1 MRHPFDTAA
10 GTVLLGALLTVVL
23 LALLHFVIL

>member
-10 GTVLLGALLTVVL
+10 GTVLLGVLLTAAL
-23 LALLHFVIL
+23 LALLHFVIQ

>member
-10 GTVLLGALLTVVL
+10 GTIVLGFLLTALLFAAVR
-23 LALLHFVIL
+23 VIAA